1 MGVVVH
7 LQDLVDDHVHVDHER
22 GRGGL
27 GGGGG
32 VGGYGRGLVELAVVT
47 LNIKGERAT

>member
-22 GRGGL
+22 GRDRV
-27 GGGGG
+27 GGGG